1 MQAFLFILLFS
12 ICLVDVLA
20 QSDRSKFE
28 SIRNKS
34 EFSHVKPA
42 LKFLVQEE
50 KAAKRTRNNFYIV
63 AEVGTGD
70 ALVYW
75 KERNTVYLWIPG
87 LLGSKTEREIAYGKR
102 HWDGSRDVCPPAKC
116 AFGSTYMMQRPDF
129 IKMVR
134 SCVKYGDHF
143 SIP

>member
-1 MQAFLFILLFS
+1 
-12 ICLVDVLA
+12 
-20 QSDRSKFE
+20 
-28 SIRNKS
+28 
-34 EFSHVKPA
+34 
-42 LKFLVQEE
+42 LVQKE

-63 AEVGTGD
+63 AEVGTGE

-87 LLGSKTEREIAYGKR
+87 LLGSKTDQEIAYGKR

-116 AFGSTYMMQRPDF
+116 VLGSAYMMQRHDF

-134 SCVKYGDHF
+134 SCIKYGDHF
-143 SIP
+143 SIL